1 LIDWLAHDLL
11 RFPPCSS
18 LGSCDFDDKVLIPR
32 IMLSCPPKVSISL
45 FVLNLPHRLVAA
57 GMVNIDLL
65 PLLAQLYL
73 MVGKQLVLL

>member
-1 LIDWLAHDLL
+1 
-11 RFPPCSS
+11 
-18 LGSCDFDDKVLIPR
+18 
-32 IMLSCPPKVSISL
+32 MLSRPPKVSISL

-73 MVGKQLVLL
+73 MVGKQLELLWVNVQAPPCHRRFITSITFHLEVT